1 MKNVLILKKMNNKR
15 YKELYE
21 EGSELLWPSEEEDK
35 ITRNFYRD
43 LSHFSKSVT
52 YDQKKKLTIVQQLFR
67 ILIGKGG
74 STIIQK

>member
-1 MKNVLILKKMNNKR
+1 MEIVLIFKNMNNKR

-35 ITRNFYRD
+35 ITRNFYKD

-52 YDQKKKLTIVQQLFR
+52 HYPEKKLSIMQQLFR

-74 STIIQK
+74 STIIHK